1 MRGKQAKKR
10 KLAPDA
16 VYGSVEITRF
26 INYIMQDGKKAVARS
41 IVYGALEKLGEETK
55 LKPIEAFTKA
65 MGNIKPKMEVRSR
78 RVGGANYQV
87 PVPVSPSRQESLAMR
102 WLIQAMRSGRKDKDS
117 ATTLYRELSNAFKK
131 EGIAFKKKEEV
142 HRMADANKAFAHFQW

>member
-10 KLAPDA
+10 KLTPDA
-16 VYGSVEITRF
+16 MYGSVEVTRF
-26 INYIMQDGKKAVARS
+26 INYIMQDGKKSVARA

-55 LKPIEAFTKA
+55 MKPLEAFTKA
-65 MGNIKPKMEVRSR
+65 LGNVKPKMEVRSR

-87 PVPVSPSRQESLAMR
+87 PVPVTPARQESLAMR
-102 WLIQAMRSGRKDKDS
+102 WIIQAMRDGRKDADS

-131 EGIAFKKKEEV
+131 EGLAFKKKEET
-142 HRMADANKAFAHFQW
+142 HRMAEANKAFAHFQW